1 MATNLLRHESC
12 ASGPTL
18 HATRTAYERRLSR
31 CWSNERRRTGSA
43 AGRLRSRRVKHAFA
57 SILAALLP
65 DESEA
70 HGLAALMELQASR
83 TRARISPS
91 GDQVLLLDQD
101 RSRWDWLLVG
111 RGLAALERAHAT
123 GGPLGPYTLQA
134 AIAACHARARAAD
147 DTDWERIVA
156 LYDGLAQLTPSP
168 VVELNRAVAIGM
180 AFGPRAA
187 LEIVDALRRE
197 PALGG
202 YPLLPSV
209 RGDLLEKL
217 GRLDEARAEFE
228 RAALLTANSRQ
239 RGALLAR
246 ATACAAPR

>member
-1 MATNLLRHESC
+1 VLEVIYLIFNEGYSPTAGEELIRPELMEEALR
-12 ASGPTL
+12 L
-18 HATRTAYERRLSR
+18 
-31 CWSNERRRTGSA
+31 
-43 AGRLRSRRVKHAFA
+43 GR
-57 SILAALLP
+57 ILAALLP

-111 RGLAALERAHAT
+111 RGLVALERAHAT
-123 GGPLGPYTLQA
+123 DGPLGPYTLQA

-168 VVELNRAVAIGM
+168 VVELNRAVAVGM

-187 LEIVDALRRE
+187 LEIVDTLRRE
-197 PALGG
+197 PALDG
-202 YPLLPSV
+202 YHLLPSV

-217 GRLDEARAEFE
+217 GQLAEARAEFE

-239 RGALLAR
+239 GARCSRGPRPVRPRDDEAVYGASRIAR
-246 ATACAAPR
+246 